1 MAKRI
6 LVPPHETPAGQSGT
20 GGGAA
25 GGGGAGRAAGG
36 RGAPR
41 RDPRRVRRPLRRPG
55 GGDPAR
61 GGGLR
66 RGPDRTHDE
75 DGEQPHAGGAGQRG
89 RAGVPEGGGPGAA
102 VPRGPRERGVSAAL
116 SARLAALARITRA
129 PSPVVSVYLGTRWAD
144 EHQRE
149 RVRVFLAN
157 EIKKARALPG
167 SALGEDLDWIAA
179 QGEAL
184 VQQTL
189 FPGATGVVLF
199 ACGPLGLREA
209 LPVRAAVED
218 TFVVNDAPY
227 LRRLAEIVRET
238 PSALVVFVDGES
250 ARLIQVGTDGV
261 GAEVTLES
269 DVPNR
274 HRQGGWRLLAQTRFQ
289 RHIEEHRGRHFD
301 AVAATLADV
310 ADEHG
315 VDHIV
320 LAGEAPPPG
329 ALPPQPP
336 GRSGP
341 AGA

>member
-1 MAKRI
+1 
-6 LVPPHETPAGQSGT
+6 
-20 GGGAA
+20 
-25 GGGGAGRAAGG
+25 
-36 RGAPR
+36 
-41 RDPRRVRRPLRRPG
+41 
-55 GGDPAR
+55 
-61 GGGLR
+61 
-66 RGPDRTHDE
+66 
-75 DGEQPHAGGAGQRG
+75 
-89 RAGVPEGGGPGAA
+89 
-102 VPRGPRERGVSAAL
+102 VSAAL

-320 LAGEAPPPG
+320 LAGEARTL
-329 ALPPQPP
+329 AVFRKYLE
-336 GRSGP
+336 GRIAQRVAGTIAAARHEP
-341 AGA
+341 AGALVLLAKMLPIARHIGSRGRQRPSRAASAADTEE

>member
-1 MAKRI
+1 M
-6 LVPPHETPAGQSGT
+6 
-20 GGGAA
+20 
-25 GGGGAGRAAGG
+25 
-36 RGAPR
+36 
-41 RDPRRVRRPLRRPG
+41 
-55 GGDPAR
+55 
-61 GGGLR
+61 
-66 RGPDRTHDE
+66 
-75 DGEQPHAGGAGQRG
+75 
-89 RAGVPEGGGPGAA
+89 
-102 VPRGPRERGVSAAL
+102 SAAL

-320 LAGEAPPPG
+320 LAAFRQAGRECAACGALQPGDATACRRCRGATKEVELGEALVQRVLATG
-329 ALPPQPP
+329 GTVDTVAVAGGLARAGGVAALLRYPL
-336 GRSGP
+336 
-341 AGA
+341 